1 MARRVAVTGCGLL
14 TGAGSDLETFWNS
27 IAAGTCFIGPLRQ
40 FSVPGLEGLL
50 GVEIDLPADEE
61 VPADA
66 DPYRDR
72 VGLLAVAAA
81 RRALADAGLRGGRP
95 RPFPVRRGRR
105 DDDGRG
111 TPGERRRGPVAQAEG
126 PASIDAGFLA
136 RSSNHALASRLA
148 RRFGLGGPALLSA
161 TACASGNAALSW
173 GFDAISSGAADV
185 MLAGGADVLTRAI
198 YAGFTRMGALS
209 KSACRPF
216 DKRRDGVSFGE
227 AGAFLVLE
235 EMEHARRRG
244 ARIRAELAGFGLSN
258 DAHHITAPEPSGEG
272 FARAMRQAL
281 ATSGTSLDEVG
292 YVSAHGTGTQYNDV
306 AETRAMKSVF
316 GDRAGQVPMS
326 SIKSMIGHSNGA
338 ASAVEAVACVLA
350 LQKQA
355 APPTAG
361 LEEPDPE
368 CDLDYVPGR
377 ARPMGLTTCL
387 NLSAGF
393 GGFNVCTVWKRVP

>member
-1 MARRVAVTGCGLL
+1 MPRRVAVTGCGVA
-14 TGAGSDLETFWNS
+14 TGAGSDLEAFWRS
-27 IAAGTCFIGPLRQ
+27 IASGTCFIGPLRH
-40 FSVPGLEGLL
+40 FSVPGLDGLL
-50 GVEIDLPADEE
+50 GVEVDLADDEE
-61 VPADA
+61 VPEDA
-66 DPYRDR
+66 DRYRDR
-72 VGLLAVAAA
+72 VELLAVAAS
-81 RRALADAGLRGGRP
+81 RRAMADAAFLEGVPDPSRSG
-95 RPFPVRRGRR
+95 VAV
-105 DDDGRG
+105 G
-111 TPGERRRGPVAQAEG
+111 TTMGEERQVSAIGDRWQAEG
-126 PASIDAGFLA
+126 PASIDGGFLGRA
-136 RSSNHALASRLA
+136 SNHALSARLA

-173 GFDAISSGAADV
+173 AFEAIVSGAADV
-185 MLAGGADVLTRAI
+185 MVAGGVDVLTRAI
-198 YAGFTRMGALS
+198 FAGFTRMGALS
-209 KSACRPF
+209 KSVCRPF
-216 DKRRDGVSFGE
+216 DRRRDGVSFGE

-235 EMEHARRRG
+235 EVEHARGRG
-244 ARIRAELAGFGLSN
+244 ARIRAEMGGFGLSN

-281 ATSGTSLDEVG
+281 ASSGTSLDDVN

-306 AETRAMKSVF
+306 AETRALKAVF
-316 GDRAGQVPMS
+316 GDRARQVPMS

-350 LQKQA
+350 LQNQA

-361 LEEPDPE
+361 LEVPDPE

-377 ARPMGLTTCL
+377 ARPMRLQTCL

>member
-1 MARRVAVTGCGLL
+1 MARRVAVTGCGLV
-14 TGAGSDLETFWNS
+14 TGAGSELETFWSS
-27 IAAGTCFIGPLRQ
+27 IASGTCFIGPLRH
-40 FSVPGLEGLL
+40 FSVPGLDGLL
-50 GVEIDLPADEE
+50 GVEIDLASDEE
-61 VPADA
+61 MPEGA

-72 VGLLAVAAA
+72 VELLAVAAA
-81 RRALADAGLRGGRP
+81 RRAVADAGLQKGVLDPP
-95 RPFPVRRGRR
+95 RSGVAV
-105 DDDGRG
+105 G
-111 TPGERRRGPVAQAEG
+111 TTMGEERQVSAVGDRWPAEG
-126 PASIDAGFLA
+126 AASIDAGFLGRA
-136 RSSNHALASRLA
+136 SNHALAARLA

-173 GFDAISSGAADV
+173 GFDAITSGAADLMV
-185 MLAGGADVLTRAI
+185 AGGVDVLTRAI

-209 KSACRPF
+209 KSVCRPF

-281 ATSGTSLDEVG
+281 STSGTPLDEVD
-292 YVSAHGTGTQYNDV
+292 YVSAHGTGTPYNDV
-306 AETRAMKSVF
+306 AETRALKAVF

-338 ASAVEAVACVLA
+338 ASAVEAIACVLG

-361 LEEPDPE
+361 LEVPDPE
-368 CDLDYVPGR
+368 CDLDYVPGH
-377 ARPMGLTTCL
+377 ARPMKLQTCL
-387 NLSAGF
+387 NLAAGF

>member
-14 TGAGSDLETFWNS
+14 TGAGADLESFWNS
-27 IAAGTCFIGPLRQ
+27 IAEGTCRIGPLRQ

-50 GVEIDLPADEE
+50 GVEVDLPDDEE
-61 VPADA
+61 VPAGT

-72 VGLLAVAAA
+72 AGLLAVAAA
-81 RRALADAGLRGGRP
+81 RRALADARFGEATPEPSRFG
-95 RPFPVRRGRR
+95 VAV
-105 DDDGRG
+105 G
-111 TPGERRRGPVAQAEG
+111 TTMGEERQVSALGDRWPAEG
-126 PASIDAGFLA
+126 PSSIDGGFLG
-136 RSSNHALASRLA
+136 RSSNHALAARLA
-148 RRFGLGGPALLSA
+148 HRFGLGGPALLSA

-173 GFDAISSGAADV
+173 GFDAVSSGAADV
-185 MLAGGADVLTRAI
+185 MLAGGVDVLTRAI

-209 KSACRPF
+209 KSVCRPF

-227 AGAFLVLE
+227 AGAFLILE

-281 ATSGTSLDEVG
+281 ATSGTPLDAVD

-306 AETRAMKSVF
+306 AETRALKSVF

-338 ASAVEAVACVLA
+338 ASAVEAVTCVLA
-350 LQKQA
+350 LEKQA

-361 LEEPDPE
+361 LEVPDPE

-377 ARPMGLTTCL
+377 ARPMRLETCL

>member
-1 MARRVAVTGCGLL
+1 M
-14 TGAGSDLETFWNS
+14 
-27 IAAGTCFIGPLRQ
+27 
-40 FSVPGLEGLL
+40 PGLEGLL
-50 GVEIDLPADEE
+50 GVEIDLAGEE
-61 VPADA
+61 VPPDT
-66 DPYRDR
+66 DPGRDR
-72 VGLLAVAAA
+72 AGLLAVAAA
-81 RRALADAGLRGGRP
+81 RRALADANFGATVPEPARFG
-95 RPFPVRRGRR
+95 VAV
-105 DDDGRG
+105 G
-111 TPGERRRGPVAQAEG
+111 TTMGEERQVSAIGDRWPAEG
-126 PASIDAGFLA
+126 SASIDGGFLA
-136 RSSNHALASRLA
+136 RASNHSLAARLA

-173 GFDAISSGAADV
+173 GYDAVASGAADV
-185 MLAGGADVLTRAI
+185 MLAGGVDVLTRAI

-227 AGAFLVLE
+227 AGAFLILE

-272 FARAMRQAL
+272 FAHAMRRAL
-281 ATSGTSLDEVG
+281 AASGTPLDAVD

-306 AETRAMKSVF
+306 AETRALKSVF
-316 GDRAGQVPMS
+316 GERAGQVPMS

-338 ASAVEAVACVLA
+338 AGAVEAVTCVLA

-377 ARPMGLTTCL
+377 ARPIRLETCL

>member
-1 MARRVAVTGCGLL
+1 
-14 TGAGSDLETFWNS
+14 
-27 IAAGTCFIGPLRQ
+27 
-40 FSVPGLEGLL
+40 
-50 GVEIDLPADEE
+50 
-61 VPADA
+61 
-66 DPYRDR
+66 
-72 VGLLAVAAA
+72 
-81 RRALADAGLRGGRP
+81 
-95 RPFPVRRGRR
+95 
-105 DDDGRG
+105 
-111 TPGERRRGPVAQAEG
+111 
-126 PASIDAGFLA
+126 
-136 RSSNHALASRLA
+136 
-148 RRFGLGGPALLSA
+148 
-161 TACASGNAALSW
+161 
-173 GFDAISSGAADV
+173 

-244 ARIRAELAGFGLSN
+244 ARIRAEMAGFGLSN

-281 ATSGTSLDEVG
+281 ASSGTPLDEVD

-306 AETRAMKSVF
+306 AETRAMKAVF
-316 GDRAGQVPMS
+316 AKRAPQVPIS

-350 LQKQA
+350 LQEQA

-368 CDLDYVPGR
+368 CDLDYVPGK
-377 ARPMGLTTCL
+377 ARPMALRTCL
-387 NLSAGF
+387 NLAAGF
-393 GGFNVCTVWKRVP
+393 GGFNVCTVWKRVA

>member
-1 MARRVAVTGCGLL
+1 MPRRVAVTGCGVV
-14 TGAGSDLETFWNS
+14 TGAGSELETFWNS
-27 IAAGTCFIGPLRQ
+27 LASGTCFIGPLRH
-40 FSVPGLEGLL
+40 FSVQGLEGLR
-50 GVEIDLPADEE
+50 GVEVDLPAGEE
-61 VPADA
+61 IPEGTDR
-66 DPYRDR
+66 YRDR
-72 VGLLAVAAA
+72 VRLLAVAAA
-81 RRALADAGLRGGRP
+81 RRAMADAGFQEGALDPNRSG
-95 RPFPVRRGRR
+95 VAV
-105 DDDGRG
+105 G
-111 TPGERRRGPVAQAEG
+111 TTMGEERQVSAIGDRWPAEG
-126 PASIDAGFLA
+126 PASIDADFLG
-136 RSSNHALASRLA
+136 RSSNHALTARLA
-148 RRFGLGGPALLSA
+148 GRFGLGGPALLSA

-185 MLAGGADVLTRAI
+185 MVAGGVDVLTRAI

-235 EMEHARRRG
+235 EMDHARRRG
-244 ARIRAELAGFGLSN
+244 ARIRAEMAGFGLSN

-281 ATSGTSLDEVG
+281 SSSGTPLDEVD

-306 AETRAMKSVF
+306 AETRALKAVF
-316 GDRAGQVPMS
+316 GERTPKVPMS

-338 ASAVEAVACVLA
+338 AGAVEAVACVLA

-368 CDLDYVPGR
+368 CDLDYVPGK
-377 ARPMGLTTCL
+377 ARPMALRTCL